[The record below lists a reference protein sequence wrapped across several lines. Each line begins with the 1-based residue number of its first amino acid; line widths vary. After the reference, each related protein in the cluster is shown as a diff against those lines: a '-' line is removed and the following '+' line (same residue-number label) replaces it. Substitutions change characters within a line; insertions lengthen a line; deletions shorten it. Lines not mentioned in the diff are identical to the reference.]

1 MVKSLNWDR
10 FAAIFLLILCGFLWV
25 ETLPYLDL
33 ASFFPRIVILVLA
46 VLSAILLVK
55 SWIKADAKRL
65 FEGIEKKNIGFAVV
79 LIGLWVGSIPLLGL
93 FLASILFFNLLVWLI
108 SKERRSWRAVAFSF
122 VLVATIVSFFY
133 FVFQEILLV
142 PFPKG
147 VLF

>member
-25 ETLPYLDL
+25 ETLSYLDL
-33 ASFFPRIVILVLA
+33 ASFFPRVVILVLG

-55 SWIKADAKRL
+55 SWMKPDAKRL
-65 FEGIEKKNIGFAVV
+65 FEGIEKSNVGFAVV

-122 VLVATIVSFFY
+122 VLVAAIVSFFY

-147 VLF
+147 ILF

>member
-1 MVKSLNWDR
+1 MDKSLNWDR
-10 FAAIFLLILCGFLWV
+10 FAAIFLLILCGILWV
-25 ETLPYLDL
+25 ETLSYLEL
-33 ASFFPRIVILVLA
+33 ASLFPRIVILVLA

-55 SWIKADAKRL
+55 SWMKPDAKRL
-65 FEGIEKKNIGFAVV
+65 FEGIEKSNVGFAVV

-108 SKERRSWRAVAFSF
+108 SKERRSWRAVFFSF
-122 VLVATIVSFFY
+122 VLVAAIASFFY

-147 VLF
+147 ILF

>member
-25 ETLPYLDL
+25 EARPYLEL
-33 ASFFPRIVILVLA
+33 ASLFPRIVILVLA

-55 SWIKADAKRL
+55 SWIKPDAKRL
-65 FEGIEKKNIGFAVV
+65 FEGIEKKNVGFAVV
-79 LIGLWVGSIPLLGL
+79 FIGLWVGSIPLLGL
-93 FLASILFFNLLVWLI
+93 YLASILFFNLLVWLI
-108 SKERRSWRAVAFSF
+108 SRERRSWRAVAFSF
-122 VLVATIVSFFY
+122 VLVAIIASFFY

-147 VLF
+147 LLF